1 NSDTTTESF
10 QNRLVAVE
18 DAINALISTT
28 NTKIK
33 IVAVSETEYE
43 KKLTEKFEQAQTI
56 TATAGKP
63 VVIGKNYKNDAKP
76 FYPDENNTQ
85 DYFYQLQFPNVLDN
99 QIDICYIRDYTTY
112 AKLATSG
119 GLYSLSPYIMSE
131 SASYP
136 RFKKIIKNE
145 LFNSMLINNNLYGV
159 PNNRAYAEDN
169 YQFVLIDKTLADNA
183 GLSIDAS
190 KITSILECEEI
201 ITKIGEL
208 GVSGVVPYVGGDAK
222 YAPGIV
228 FWGKEGNNVITS
240 TVDNPTPVKLMDN
253 EAYMSYTML
262 YKKLAEANYAKFE
275 LAEGEKA
282 AVFHYEGTLESA
294 QQLYSENYYI
304 LKTRT
309 PVLSEQDVFGSM
321 FAISEYSINYERAM
335 SVLYQLYT
343 NSKLCTILQYGIE
356 DVDYVLDKSVDE
368 NNPTIQL
375 VKNEQG
381 QLAYDMSGLTLG
393 NGYVTYK
400 GEGSVIDDWDYEKAV
415 NYDSKVSKYIH
426 LNSNY
431 IKSENPAQM
440 LADFA
445 NSEIL
450 GEFSREIFE
459 EINAMSLSE
468 FQAFIDVI
476 AVAKELD
483 VASIEKQILE
493 GKEEYDLL
501 KAKEELTEEETNKI
515 TDYEALLAK
524 QATYKVNETFYKLAT
539 TDIINTSLARYT
551 TINKSYNK

>member
-1 NSDTTTESF
+1 
-10 QNRLVAVE
+10 
-18 DAINALISTT
+18 
-28 NTKIK
+28 
-33 IVAVSETEYE
+33 
-43 KKLTEKFEQAQTI
+43 
-56 TATAGKP
+56 
-63 VVIGKNYKNDAKP
+63 
-76 FYPDENNTQ
+76 
-85 DYFYQLQFPNVLDN
+85 
-99 QIDICYIRDYTTY
+99 
-112 AKLATSG
+112 
-119 GLYSLSPYIMSE
+119 
-131 SASYP
+131 
-136 RFKKIIKNE
+136 
-145 LFNSMLINNNLYGV
+145 
-159 PNNRAYAEDN
+159 
-169 YQFVLIDKTLADNA
+169 
-183 GLSIDAS
+183 
-190 KITSILECEEI
+190 
-201 ITKIGEL
+201 
-208 GVSGVVPYVGGDAK
+208 
-222 YAPGIV
+222 
-228 FWGKEGNNVITS
+228 
-240 TVDNPTPVKLMDN
+240 
-253 EAYMSYTML
+253 
-262 YKKLAEANYAKFE
+262 
-275 LAEGEKA
+275 
-282 AVFHYEGTLESA
+282 
-294 QQLYSENYYI
+294 
-304 LKTRT
+304 
-309 PVLSEQDVFGSM
+309 
-321 FAISEYSINYERAM
+321 M